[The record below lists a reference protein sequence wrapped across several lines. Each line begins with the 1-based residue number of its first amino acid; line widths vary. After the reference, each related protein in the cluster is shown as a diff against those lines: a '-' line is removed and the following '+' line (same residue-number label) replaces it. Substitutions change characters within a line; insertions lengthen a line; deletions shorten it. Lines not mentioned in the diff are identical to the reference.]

1 MADEQEQMSPEER
14 IARARVHLHNFTLE
28 DWQAHSDLLRER
40 TKQLETWTPT
50 HDDWHSPAQWA
61 GLLTER
67 VAVIAAAEDYIGPLS
82 LVHDTRRDAARDA
95 AIQLGALCWAIIAS
109 CHRGEQ
115 YRITNES
122 PQGPDPNL
130 LTCYEMQ
137 FEIEDGQEPR
147 YSDSFMVVTSNLDA
161 AKAYAMQH
169 IAPTREYH
177 QAIIGI
183 WVVEG
188 REVHGA
194 HPTLPQPV
202 DQTTSRLLEAA
213 RLAGLNL
220 PTGEG
225 EQE

>member
-82 LVHDTRRDAARDA
+82 LIHEPRRDAARDA
-95 AIQLGALCWAIIAS
+95 AIELGALAWAIIAS

-115 YRITNES
+115 FRKEGTKPE
-122 PQGPDPNL
+122 GPDPNL
-130 LTCYEMQ
+130 LTMYTIGFEMR
-137 FEIEDGQEPR
+137 DG
-147 YSDSFMVVTSNLDA
+147 SLSGAHDVVTSNPDA
-161 AKAYAMQH
+161 ARAYAMKH
-169 IAPTREYH
+169 IAAARADYGDIAGTFIVSEQR
-177 QAIIGI
+177 
-183 WVVEG
+183 
-188 REVHGA
+188 VHGA
-194 HPTLPQPV
+194 HPSLPQPV